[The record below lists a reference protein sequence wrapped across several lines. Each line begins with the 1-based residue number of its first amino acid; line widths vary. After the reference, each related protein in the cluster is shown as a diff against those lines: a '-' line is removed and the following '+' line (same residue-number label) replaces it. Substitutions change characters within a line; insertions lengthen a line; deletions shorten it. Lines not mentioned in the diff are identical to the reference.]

1 MLGYQGSRDSRSRH
15 DVNELLNHLCKQFYG
30 MSCSK
35 EPIRLNESITNV
47 DDNSSLYHRS
57 LPFYSLWSLPMSPGQ
72 FCLSRRWSRTG
83 EWKYVDNTLK
93 PTSEESQ
100 NIITRLLSRHPRSQL
115 SSPIKCEMTEKLN
128 SQW

>member
-15 DVNELLNHLCKQFYG
+15 DVNELLNHLCKQFFG

-57 LPFYSLWSLPMSPGQ
+57 LPMSPGL
-72 FCLSRRWSRTG
+72 FCLSRRWSTTG
-83 EWKYVDNTLK
+83 D
-93 PTSEESQ
+93 
-100 NIITRLLSRHPRSQL
+100 I
-115 SSPIKCEMTEKLN
+115 CG
-128 SQW
+128 